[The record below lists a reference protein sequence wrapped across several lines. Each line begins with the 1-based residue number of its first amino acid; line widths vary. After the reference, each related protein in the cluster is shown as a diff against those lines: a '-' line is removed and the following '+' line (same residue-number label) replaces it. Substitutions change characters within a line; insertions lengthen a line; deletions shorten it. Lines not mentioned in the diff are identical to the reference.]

1 MTLGGSSS
9 PPDIELEVFH
19 GLSLN
24 INCGGRRIGF
34 IDAWED
40 EQVEKGVWVEYIYI
54 LEKFRNSNIGSEA
67 MRGAIARWVEMGYE
81 TVSLDDIH
89 WEKPENFW
97 GGLGFSGDGKRK
109 NLSIREA
116 PWL

>member
-1 MTLGGSSS
+1 M
-9 PPDIELEVFH
+9 PPDLELEVFR

-24 INCGGRRIGF
+24 INCGGRRVGF

-40 EQVEKGVWVEYIYI
+40 EDVEKGVWVEYVYI
-54 LEKFRNSNIGSEA
+54 LEKFRDSGYGSEA
-67 MRGAIARWVEMGYE
+67 MRGAIARWGEMGYE

-89 WEKPENFW
+89 WEKPEDFW
-97 GGLGFSGDGKRK
+97 GSLGFSGDGKRK
-109 NLSIREA
+109 SLVIRGA

>member
-1 MTLGGSSS
+1 MS
-9 PPDIELEVFH
+9 PDLELEVFR

-24 INCGGRRIGF
+24 INCGGKRIGF

-40 EQVEKGVWVEYIYI
+40 AEVERGVWVEYVYV
-54 LEKFRNSNIGSEA
+54 LEKFRNSGYGSEA
-67 MRGAIARWVEMGYE
+67 MRGAITRWGEMGYE

-89 WEKPENFW
+89 WEKPEDFW
-97 GGLGFSGDGKRK
+97 GGLGFTGGGKRK
-109 NLSIREA
+109 SLVILGA

>member
-1 MTLGGSSS
+1 M
-9 PPDIELEVFH
+9 PPDLELEVFR

-24 INCGGRRIGF
+24 INCGGKRIGF

-40 EQVEKGVWVEYIYI
+40 DEVEKGVWVEYVYI
-54 LEKFRNSNIGSEA
+54 LEKFRDSGFGSEA
-67 MRGAIARWVEMGYE
+67 MRGAIARWGEMGYE

-89 WEKPENFW
+89 WDKSEDFW
-97 GGLGFSGDGKRK
+97 GGLGFTGGEKRK
-109 NLSIREA
+109 SLVIRGA

>member
-1 MTLGGSSS
+1 M
-9 PPDIELEVFH
+9 PPDLELEVSH

-24 INCGGRRIGF
+24 INIGGKRIGF

-40 EQVEKGVWVEYIYI
+40 DDVDGGVWVEYVYV
-54 LEKFRNSNIGSEA
+54 LKGFRCSGVGSEA
-67 MRGAIARWVEMGYE
+67 MRQAIRDWRGKGFEV
-81 TVSLDDIH
+81 VSLDEIH
-89 WEKPENFW
+89 WEEAEDFW

-109 NLSIREA
+109 VLVIQGA

>member
-1 MTLGGSSS
+1 MS
-9 PPDIELEVFH
+9 PDLELEVFR

-24 INCGGRRIGF
+24 INCGGKRIGF

-40 EQVEKGVWVEYIYI
+40 DEVEKGVWVEYVYI
-54 LEKFRNSNIGSEA
+54 LEKFRDSGYGSEA
-67 MRGAIARWVEMGYE
+67 MREAIARWGEMGYE

-89 WEKPENFW
+89 WDKSEDFW

-109 NLSIREA
+109 RLVIRGA
-116 PWL
+116 SWL

>member
-1 MTLGGSSS
+1 LS
-9 PPDIELEVFH
+9 PDLELEVFR

-24 INCGGRRIGF
+24 IKCCGKRIGF

-40 EQVEKGVWVEYIYI
+40 DEVEKGIWVEYVYV
-54 LEKFRNSNIGSEA
+54 LERFRNSGYGSEA
-67 MRGAIARWVEMGYE
+67 MRGAITRWGEMGYE
-81 TVSLDDIH
+81 EVSLDDIH
-89 WEKPENFW
+89 WEKPEDFW

-109 NLSIREA
+109 RLVIRGA